1 MANKP
6 SMLTLRLKP
15 EQEVIIEEVSTKLN
29 VPKSVFIRAMI
40 GDWLTKYEDCL
51 YRLIDNKLEENGEED
66 ETDVYS

>member
-15 EQEVIIEEVSTKLN
+15 EQEVIIEEISTKLN

-51 YRLIDNKLEENGEED
+51 YRLIEDKLEENGEED
-66 ETDVYS
+66 

>member
-1 MANKP
+1 
-6 SMLTLRLKP
+6 MLTLRLKP

-51 YRLIDNKLEENGEED
+51 YRLIEDKLEENGEED
-66 ETDVYS
+66 

>member
-6 SMLTLRLKP
+6 SMVTLRLKP
-15 EQEVIIEEVSTKLN
+15 EQEVILEEVSTKLN

-40 GDWLTKYEDCL
+40 GDWLTKNEDCL

-66 ETDVYS
+66 

>member
-51 YRLIDNKLEENGEED
+51 YRLIEDKLEENGEE

>member
-51 YRLIDNKLEENGEED
+51 YRLIEDKLEENGEED
-66 ETDVYS
+66 

>member
-29 VPKSVFIRAMI
+29 VPKSVFIRAVI

-51 YRLIDNKLEENGEED
+51 YRLIEDKLEENGEE

>member
-51 YRLIDNKLEENGEED
+51 YRLIEDKLEENGE
-66 ETDVYS
+66 

>member
-40 GDWLTKYEDCL
+40 GDWLTKYENCL
-51 YRLIDNKLEENGEED
+51 YRLIEDKLEENGEED
-66 ETDVYS
+66 

>member
-6 SMLTLRLKP
+6 SMVTLRLRP
-15 EQEVIIEEVSTKLN
+15 EQEVILEEVSTKLN

-40 GDWLTKYEDCL
+40 GDWLTKNEDCL

-66 ETDVYS
+66 

>member
-1 MANKP
+1 
-6 SMLTLRLKP
+6 MLTLRLKP

-51 YRLIDNKLEENGEED
+51 YRLIEDKLEENGEE

>member
-29 VPKSVFIRAMI
+29 VPKSAFIRAMI

-51 YRLIDNKLEENGEED
+51 YRLIEDKLEENGEED
-66 ETDVYS
+66 

>member
-51 YRLIDNKLEENGEED
+51 YRLIEDNIEENGEED
-66 ETDVYS
+66 